1 MERFSF
7 TGYLASDA
15 KVIDAGE
22 NGKFLRFTVYTNSR
36 GSAANKAECT
46 YNEKKQEYKVAEYLK
61 KGCKIF
67 GEATS
72 VTADCYTNKENQ
84 VVPVLRAQVKYLE
97 LLDRK
102 PDAEETTTG
111 ERVDDLPY

>member
-46 YNEKKQEYKVAEYLK
+46 YNEK
-61 KGCKIF
+61 
-67 GEATS
+67 
-72 VTADCYTNKENQ
+72 
-84 VVPVLRAQVKYLE
+84 R
-97 LLDRK
+97 
-102 PDAEETTTG
+102 TG
-111 ERVDDLPY
+111 IQSG